1 MKKEYKNYLI
11 LTITVLL
18 VVLICT
24 RGYNLFGSDTDWV
37 NQHTI
42 IPEYFR
48 EIFYKTGNLFP
59 NFSFHY
65 GAGQNI
71 FNISYYGLL
80 SPIVLLSYLFP
91 HINMVTYITIIDIII
106 LIISSFL
113 FYRWIKS
120 HNTSNIVSLT
130 SSLIFVLAEPFIFQM
145 HRHIMFVNYM
155 PFLIMAL
162 IGVDRYINNK
172 EKSLLL
178 IGVFLMIMTS
188 YYYSV
193 CGLLV
198 ICIYY
203 LYTYLNKYETLS
215 TSKLF
220 IDGIKFVLVLFLAIL
235 SSSILLLPT
244 MYTLIFGRAEGG
256 STYNLISLLIPTL
269 KVHKLFSGTYTIGF
283 AIIGLISLLYLFYTK
298 KKNNIILGTIL
309 LIILLLPIFRYAL
322 NGGLYLRE
330 KCFIPFIPLFGFL
343 ISNFLKDLYDDKIN
357 INKFLIFTSIIIIF
371 LYLIN
376 KFNYFYYYYFIFL
389 IIILIYK
396 KYKNKIIPSILLVLL
411 ALTISVVSNLTEEYV
426 SYDMYN
432 NFFDKEMLSSINNI
446 LEKDKSIYRTNNL
459 IYPTKNVNNIVNNR
473 YYTTN
478 IYSSTYN
485 SNYLNF
491 IRNTF
496 QTSMLEYNYFLV
508 SASSN
513 FMFNSYMGVKYL
525 ISNYDP
531 GLGYEKINNNTYLNN
546 NAYSIMYASNH
557 ILNEDEFDKYTYPYQ
572 LELLLNNVITKDK
585 TTNAN
590 TYTSIKS
597 YLPKYTII
605 SKENVDITKEND
617 KYILKVDNKT
627 ANIKIKLEQPLHNKF
642 LLINLYGLKENS
654 CSYDNIS
661 MTINN
666 IENILTCKTWP
677 YSNKNNTFKY
687 VIGDR
692 TIEYLDIKLT
702 KGTYNIDKIELYTLD
717 YDSIKNTKSNTTEVT
732 INKMEN
738 DTIIASAKVNSP
750 SYIVASIPYDKGFT
764 VKVDDK
770 KIPYEKINKAFIG
783 FKVDKG
789 THTIKITYSSPWHKE
804 GKIISCISI
813 ISTIVILT
821 IDKTKKKKQFNKIAS

>member
-1 MKKEYKNYLI
+1 
-11 LTITVLL
+11 
-18 VVLICT
+18 
-24 RGYNLFGSDTDWV
+24 
-37 NQHTI
+37 
-42 IPEYFR
+42 
-48 EIFYKTGNLFP
+48 
-59 NFSFHY
+59 
-65 GAGQNI
+65 
-71 FNISYYGLL
+71 
-80 SPIVLLSYLFP
+80 
-91 HINMVTYITIIDIII
+91 MVTYITIIDIII

-162 IGVDRYINNK
+162 MGVDRYINNK

-256 STYNLISLLIPTL
+256 STYNLISLLIPTI

-531 GLGYEKINNNTYLNN
+531 GLGYEKTNNNTYLNN

-557 ILNEDEFDKYTYPYQ
+557 ILNEDEFDKYTYPYR

-750 SYIVASIPYDKGFT
+750 SYIVTSIPYDKGFT